1 MCWLNVMRRLAYK
14 LGLRPKLAA
23 ADTCVEMRVPI
34 VVMRGVPTL
43 LALSALLWLALVTL
57 DDKADATRSQHEI
70 ARELHGKEAPV
81 LAGQLGLVQL
91 TTWRRTGGFATSRD
105 ELVAGLDP
113 GGRKVLVPGH
123 RIDTWSSGDS
133 YVVEVD
139 GFRLA
144 ADYGGR
150 SVVLTC
156 NALEESGCAGGQW
169 RSGVATR
176 YLLP

>member
-1 MCWLNVMRRLAYK
+1 M
-14 LGLRPKLAA
+14 
-23 ADTCVEMRVPI
+23 
-34 VVMRGVPTL
+34 

-57 DDKADATRSQHEI
+57 DDKADATRSQNEI
-70 ARELHGKEAPV
+70 ARELHGQEAPV

-91 TTWRRTGGFATSRD
+91 TTWRRTGHFATSRD

-123 RIDTWSSGDS
+123 RIDTWSSGTS

-144 ADYGGR
+144 ADYGTG
-150 SVVLTC
+150 SVALTC
-156 NALEESGCAGGQW
+156 NALEQYGCSDGQW
-169 RSGVATR
+169 RSGVGAR